1 MIGTASLD
9 KICFWTDEV
18 NFTPF
23 EGLTVDPSIEERG
36 QKLGHDKYYKNT
48 PEYNIDIKYLQ
59 KGYSLKG
66 SFNPSKIDPHDI
78 PKLIKQDTG
87 VIFNFENSIV
97 TRCDIQRTG
106 QARYPVNS
114 FHSIIQAATGRK
126 PSKQST
132 YNSTITTGTTIRQF
146 CMYDK
151 GEEQRQKAK
160 KGEQVFFP
168 PNYLR
173 AEARL
178 LKTTAC
184 RTAGINTVQDLLECD
199 PAELYRK
206 ETARMLPYLDSLN
219 KEDYN
224 HAATLYERYA
234 HLVNDAGNEGFLRKV
249 LELEGLYNTPES
261 VMFAFI
267 DALPVP
273 SYRKSKIRKQYRTYL
288 AKYPIPK
295 QADIV
300 AELLRFVA

>member
-1 MIGTASLD
+1 MIGTAALD
-9 KICFWTDEV
+9 KICFWTPEF
-18 NFTPF
+18 NFSPF

-66 SFNPSKIDPHDI
+66 SFNPSKIDPRDI

-87 VIFNFENSIV
+87 VIFDFENSIV
-97 TRCDIQRTG
+97 TRCDIERTG
-106 QARYPVNS
+106 QAKFPVIS
-114 FHSIIQAATGRK
+114 FHDIISAAAKQTLPNKVKDTVTVGNTVRK
-126 PSKQST
+126 LQ
-132 YNSTITTGTTIRQF
+132 
-146 CMYDK
+146 MYDK
-151 GEEQRQKAK
+151 GKEQKIDIT
-160 KGEQVFFP
+160 
-168 PNYLR
+168 NYLR
-173 AEARL
+173 LEARL

-184 RTAGINTVQDLLECD
+184 RTAGINTVQNLLECD